1 MPLPGAGVQCKYG
14 GERSCLICLLQE
26 TVSHHGLETYRFV
39 PSSSVFTPADS
50 ACYCP
55 PAPPGEAGEG
65 CAPAGMFNVS
75 QCQGGAPMLLS
86 WPHFY
91 NGDQQLLSQVEGLKP
106 SKEKHEFGVDI
117 LPQLGVG
124 LRAAIRMQINIFIE

>member
-1 MPLPGAGVQCKYG
+1 M
-14 GERSCLICLLQE
+14 
-26 TVSHHGLETYRFV
+26 SHHGLETWRFI
-39 PSSSVFTPADS
+39 PSRTAFTPADS
-50 ACYCP
+50 PCFCP
-55 PAPPGEAGEG
+55 PGAEAG

-91 NGDQQLLSQVEGLKP
+91 SGEERLLSQVEGLRP
-106 SKEKHEFGVDI
+106 EKEKHEFGVDI

-124 LRAAIRMQINIFIE
+124 LRANIRMQINVFIE